1 MTIDSYDWDELYA
14 KANEFVS
21 KYIPVATV
29 NTNRKNFVNN
39 CPRVNIS
46 LTAKGNTKYIKL
58 IDEMQCIKKLKGAN
72 SKNGRIINAEVIF
85 STDGSLKV

>member
-29 NTNRKNFVNN
+29 YTNFA
-39 CPRVNIS
+39 
-46 LTAKGNTKYIKL
+46 L
-58 IDEMQCIKKLKGAN
+58 
-72 SKNGRIINAEVIF
+72 
-85 STDGSLKV
+85 